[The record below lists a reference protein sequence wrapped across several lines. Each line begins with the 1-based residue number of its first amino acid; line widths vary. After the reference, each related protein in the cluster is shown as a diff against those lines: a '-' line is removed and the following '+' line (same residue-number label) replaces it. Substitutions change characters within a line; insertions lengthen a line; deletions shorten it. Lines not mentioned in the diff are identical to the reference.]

1 MIIHVFRSGLMMF
14 TQEVHICG
22 GVPLPRPPKDILYVK
37 QTNVNYDICTG
48 GHNCD
53 LIFPGVMMIY
63 SVFNLLACVL
73 AEKTSRGAFVCKP
86 QFSLIL
92 TSVRIYV
99 ICARASTFSLTS
111 LFKE

>member
-22 GVPLPRPPKDILYVK
+22 GVPLPRPPKDVLYVK
-37 QTNVNYDICTG
+37 QTSVNYDICTG
-48 GHNCD
+48 DQNCD

-86 QFSLIL
+86 
-92 TSVRIYV
+92 
-99 ICARASTFSLTS
+99 
-111 LFKE
+111 